1 MRKLMLLLA
10 LCLVLTGCSSS
21 ETVITG
27 AVTEVTEQALILE
40 TDTGERLAVLREKNS
55 DFTGHV
61 HINDYAYKDAPYPGV
76 VLSFVPASRDGTVQA
91 RDGSKLPAYRTD
103 RLIDIRGLV
112 TPGAV
117 TLADG
122 TALDAWQNGYH
133 AVTYHMAGGVRLLYE
148 GLDAGPNIKVNNS
161 NADFGDL
168 SPAAQRA
175 VTAFFT
181 DRGKLYDLQGLLE
194 AAYSACRADP
204 KGFSSYTASQHT
216 VPAAV
221 SPRVLYFATD
231 VYRTVSGR
239 NGAVTYITTA
249 FDRETGDP
257 IPPADLFLCK
267 EADLGAQLLEIAAAG
282 GTAPS
287 NTALRSEMKA
297 AFRLEQLQF
306 DPQYLRIYFPPG
318 SLPSQDSGWSVR
330 VPFSE
335 IGHLMHPWAVPM
347 AE

>member
-27 AVTEVTEQALILE
+27 AVTEVTEEALILE
-40 TDTGERLAVLREKNS
+40 TDTGERLAVLREKGTA
-55 DFTGHV
+55 FFGQHT
-61 HINDYAYKDAPYPGV
+61 YANNYKEAPYPGV
-76 VLSFVPASRDGTVQA
+76 VIRFIPTSRDGTVQA
-91 RDGSKLPAYRTD
+91 GDGSKLPACRSN
-103 RLIDIRGLV
+103 LISIDGTV
-112 TPGAV
+112 VPAAV

-122 TALDAWQNGYH
+122 TVLDAWLNGEH
-133 AVTYHMAGGVRLLYE
+133 AVTYHMAGGIQLLYE
-148 GLDAGPNIKVNNS
+148 GLDTGPNTVVVGS

-181 DRGKLYDLQGLLE
+181 HRGKLYDLQSLLE
-194 AAYSACRADP
+194 AAHSAYRADP
-204 KGFSSYTASQHT
+204 AGFRSYIASQHT
-216 VPAAV
+216 MPAAV
-221 SPRVLYFATD
+221 SPRALYFTTELHQ
-231 VYRTVSGR
+231 TVSGQT
-239 NGAVTYITTA
+239 GAVTYTTTA

-257 IPPADLFLCK
+257 IPLAELFPCK
-267 EADLGAQLLEIAAAG
+267 EADLGNQLLEIAAAG
-282 GTAPS
+282 GTAPANQS
-287 NTALRSEMKA
+287 LRSEMKT
-297 AFRLEQLQF
+297 AFRLEQLRF
-306 DPQYLRIYFPPG
+306 DPQYLWIYFPPG

-335 IGHLMHPWAVPM
+335 ISHLMHPWATPT